1 MINRFLAKLIV
12 NLFCLILIP
21 AMVYAFE
28 QETKVKGKIVDPS
41 GTPVNEANLTLLT
54 AKGTQVA
61 QVKSNSDGTFELSGV
76 MTGNYVLQVDAKG
89 WSLQRLGVDIKENSE
104 IDLNIQVS
112 VSPVEDQVTIT
123 ASSGEA
129 LQIFEYPRSIST
141 ASAEEIRRRPVVSLP
156 QGLREEPGIHV
167 QQTTASQ
174 GSVFMRGLTG
184 QRVVALVDGIRYN
197 NTTFRPGPTQYL
209 ATVPIQSAGTV
220 ELVRGP
226 SSVQYGSDGLG
237 GTINVIAESPFF
249 TDGKTE
255 VHGQFGL
262 QFGSAD
268 VSGGSSFKVGIGN
281 QKFNLTTAGSFTRV
295 NDLRAGDGI
304 DSHAAVTRFL
314 GISSKVLGDRLQDT
328 GFTQYAGEARLSF
341 KPTPDQQVTFTY
353 LRNDLQNTRRY
364 DQLNGGNG
372 NLIQGFDPQTFD
384 FFYARYQKQRVGFF
398 DSLTGTFSLNRQR
411 DDRQSQGGNGDP
423 RGTITTEFNKTD
435 AFGYNLLASTHIGK
449 NNILI
454 VGADFYDEYVDS
466 TAFTTSP
473 VTGRST
479 VARGRFPND
488 ARYKTFGFYAENTFD
503 IVPRKVRLIGGIR
516 YGATQFKTRAKDDP
530 IINNRPVGLDVST
543 RQDDVTFNLGVSVNP
558 RPWFSLYTNI
568 NRGFRTPNVNDLG
581 GVGITSNGF
590 TVTANQAAEVG
601 AEVGNGAGA
610 TARTTGVKLSALDP
624 ESIMNYEAGFKIK
637 TDKVEASFGG
647 FVADLEDVTVIRALV
662 VPGNAVGK
670 TIAGQTIVSQSST
683 GVIFVAGSSQ
693 PVIARVN
700 GGEVRFSGIEASTR
714 IKLNADFSVQANGFY
729 LYSRD
734 KNPPPQSNPP
744 AGVVIIRKAPNAPDF
759 EGGLPPSGGFLSV
772 KYQPSGKRYWVEMY
786 STMAYKQDRLS
797 STDLNDQRQGAT
809 RSRANIATFFNNG
822 ARARGLI
829 GAGADGRMGTSDDI
843 LIATGETLTQVQ
855 DRVLGGRSIMS
866 APFFLTTPGY
876 ATLNFRGG
884 LRVGENSEFIFI
896 LENVLDKNYRVHGS
910 GTDNPGINFAT
921 RYQFRF

>member
-1 MINRFLAKLIV
+1 MVSRYLARLIT
-12 NLFCLILIP
+12 NLLCIILIP
-21 AMVYAFE
+21 AMVYAVQ
-28 QETKVKGKIVDPS
+28 QEAKLKGKLVDPS
-41 GTPVNEANLTLLT
+41 GSPITEATLILST

-61 QVKSNSDGTFELSGV
+61 QTTVNSDGTFELGV
-76 MTGNYVLQVDAKG
+76 LTGNYVLQVDAKG
-89 WSLQRLGVDIKENSE
+89 WSQQRLAVNLNDNPEV
-104 IDLNIQVS
+104 DLNVQVS
-112 VSPVEDQVTIT
+112 ASPVEDQVTVT
-123 ASSGEA
+123 ASAGEA
-129 LQIFEYPRSIST
+129 LEIFEYPRAIST
-141 ASAEEIRRRPVVSLP
+141 ASAEEMRRRPVAMLP
-156 QGLREEPGIHV
+156 QALREEPGIHV

-184 QRVVALVDGIRYN
+184 QRVVALVDGVRYN
-197 NTTFRPGPTQYL
+197 NATFRPGPTQYL
-209 ATVPIQSAGTV
+209 ANVPLQTAGTV

-226 SSVQYGSDGLG
+226 ASVQYGSDGLG
-237 GTINVIAESPFF
+237 GTINVLAESPFF
-249 TDGKTE
+249 ARQGTE
-255 VHGQFGL
+255 IHGQFGL

-268 VSGGSSFKVGIGN
+268 VSGGPSFKVGIGN
-281 QKFNLTTAGSFTRV
+281 QKFNLTTAGFFSRI
-295 NDLRAGDGI
+295 NDLRAGGGI
-304 DSHAAVTRFL
+304 DSHSAVTRFL

-328 GFTQYAGEARLSF
+328 GFTQYGGEARLSI
-341 KPTPDQQVTFTY
+341 KPTLDQQITAVY

-364 DQLNGGNG
+364 DQLDGGNG

-384 FFYARYQKQRVGFF
+384 FFYTRYQKQAVGFF
-398 DSLTGTFSLNRQR
+398 DTITGTFSLNRQR

-423 RGTITTEFNKTD
+423 RGTITSEFNKTD
-435 AFGYNLLASTHIGK
+435 AFGYNLVASTHTGK
-449 NNILI
+449 NNIIIL
-454 VGADFYDEYVDS
+454 GADLYDEYVDS
-466 TAFTTSP
+466 VAFTTSP
-473 VTGRST
+473 VTGNSA

-488 ARYKTFGFYAENTFD
+488 ARYKTFGFYAEDTFD
-503 IVPRKVRLIGGIR
+503 LIPRKLRLIGGIR

-543 RQDDVTFNLGVSVNP
+543 RQDDVTFNIGVSVNP
-558 RPWFSLYTNI
+558 RPWLSLYTNI

-590 TVTANQAAEVG
+590 SVTAAQAAEVG
-601 AEVGNGAGA
+601 AEVGSGAGA
-610 TARTTGVKLSALDP
+610 TARTTGVRVSSLSP
-624 ESIMNYEAGFKIK
+624 ETVMNYEGGFKIK

-647 FVADLEDVTVIRALV
+647 FVSDLEDVTVVRALV
-662 VPGNAVGK
+662 VSGNAIGK

-714 IKLNADFSVQANGFY
+714 VKLNQDFSIQANGFY
-729 LYSRD
+729 LRSRD
-734 KNPPPQSNPP
+734 KNPIPLAAPP
-744 AGVVIIRKAPNAPDF
+744 AGVVLIQKATDAPDF

-772 KYQPSGKRYWVEMY
+772 KYQPAGKRYWVEMY
-786 STMAYKQDRLS
+786 STLAGKQDRLS

-822 ARARGLI
+822 ARARGLV
-829 GAGADGRMGTSDDI
+829 GAGADGRMGTADDV

-855 DRVLGGRSIMS
+855 NRVLGGSNIMS

-876 ATLNFRGG
+876 ATLNFRAGF
-884 LRVGENSEFIFI
+884 RVNENSEFIFI

-910 GTDNPGINFAT
+910 GTDNPGVNFAT

>member
-1 MINRFLAKLIV
+1 MVSRFLAKLV
-12 NLFCLILIP
+12 ANLFCVILVPTLVFAI
-21 AMVYAFE
+21 
-28 QETKVKGKIVDPS
+28 QDSNLKGKIVDPS
-41 GTPVNEANLTLLT
+41 GNPITEANVVLLT
-54 AKGTQVA
+54 AKGTQIA
-61 QVKSNSDGTFELSGV
+61 QASPNSEGVFELASIS
-76 MTGNYVLQVDAKG
+76 TGNYVLQIDAKG
-89 WSLQRLGVDIKENSE
+89 WSMQRLAVNVADGVENSINVE
-104 IDLNIQVS
+104 VS

-123 ASSGEA
+123 ASAGEA
-129 LQIFEYPRSIST
+129 LEIFEYPRAISV
-141 ASAEEIRRRPVVSLP
+141 ASAEEIRRRPAVGLP
-156 QGLREEPGIHV
+156 QALREEPGIHV

-209 ATVPIQSAGTV
+209 ATVPIQSAGSV

-226 SSVQYGSDGLG
+226 ASVQYGSDGLG

-249 TDGKTE
+249 TPQATE
-255 VHGQFGL
+255 IHGQFGL

-268 VSGGSSFKVGIGN
+268 VSGGSNFKLGIGN
-281 QKFNLTTAGSFTRV
+281 SKFNLTTAGFFTRV
-295 NDLRAGDGI
+295 NDLRPGDGI

-328 GFTQYAGEARLSF
+328 GFTQYGGEARLAL
-341 KPTPDQQVTFTY
+341 KPTPDQQITFTY

-384 FFYARYQKQRVGFF
+384 FFYARYQKQQVGFF
-398 DSLTGTFSLNRQR
+398 DSLTGTFSFNRQR
-411 DDRQSQGGNGDP
+411 DDRQSQGGNGDQ

-435 AFGYNLLASTHIGK
+435 AFGYSLLASTHVGK
-449 NNILI
+449 NNILL

-466 TAFTTSP
+466 TSFTTSP
-473 VTGRST
+473 VTGRSS

-488 ARYKTFGFYAENTFD
+488 ARYKTFGFYAEDTFD
-503 IVPRKVRLIGGIR
+503 ILPRKLRLIGGVR

-530 IINNRPVGLDVST
+530 IINGRPVGLDAST
-543 RQDDVTFNLGVSVNP
+543 RQDDVTFNVGVSVNP
-558 RPWFSLYTNI
+558 RPWLSLYTNI

-601 AEVGNGAGA
+601 AEVGNSAGA
-610 TARTTGVKLSALDP
+610 TARTTGAKLSSLDP
-624 ESIMNYEAGFKIK
+624 ESIMNYEGGFKVK
-637 TDKVEASFGG
+637 TDRVEASFGG

-662 VPGNAVGK
+662 VPGNAVGR

-714 IKLNADFSVQANGFY
+714 VKLNSDFSVQANGFY
-729 LYSRD
+729 LKSRD
-734 KNPPPQSNPP
+734 KNPPLQSAPP
-744 AGVVIIRKAPNAPDF
+744 AGVILIRKATDAPDF

-772 KYQPSGKRYWVEMY
+772 KYQPAGKRYWAEVY
-786 STMAYKQDRLS
+786 STMAGKQDRLS

-822 ARARGLI
+822 ARARGLV
-829 GAGADGRMGTSDDI
+829 GAGADGRMGTADDI

-855 DRVLGGRSIMS
+855 DRVLGGRNIMS
-866 APFFLTTPGY
+866 APFFLSTPGY

-884 LRVGENSEFIFI
+884 IKVGENSEFVFI
-896 LENVLDKNYRVHGS
+896 LENVLDKNYRIHGS

>member
-1 MINRFLAKLIV
+1 MVSRYLARLIT
-12 NLFCLILIP
+12 NLLCLILIP
-21 AMVYAFE
+21 TIAYAMQ
-28 QETKVKGKIVDPS
+28 QEARLKGKIVDPS
-41 GTPVNEANLTLLT
+41 GNPVAEATLILST

-61 QVKSNSDGTFELSGV
+61 QTSVNSDGTFELTAVS
-76 MTGNYVLQVDAKG
+76 TGNYVLEVDAKG
-89 WSLQRLGVDIKENSE
+89 WSQQRLAVNLNDNPEV
-104 IDLNIQVS
+104 DLNVQVS
-112 VSPVEDQVTIT
+112 VSPVEDQVTVT
-123 ASSGEA
+123 ASAGEA
-129 LQIFEYPRSIST
+129 LEIFEYPRAIST
-141 ASAEEIRRRPVVSLP
+141 ASAEEMRRRPAVGLP
-156 QGLREEPGIHV
+156 QALREEPGIHV

-184 QRVVALVDGIRYN
+184 QRVVALVDGVRYN

-209 ATVPIQSAGTV
+209 ANVPLQTAGTV

-226 SSVQYGSDGLG
+226 ASVQYGSDGLG
-237 GTINVIAESPFF
+237 GTINVLAESPFF
-249 TDGKTE
+249 ARQGTE

-268 VSGGSSFKVGIGN
+268 VSGGPSFKVSVGN
-281 QKFNLTTAGSFTRV
+281 QKFNLTTAGFFTRV
-295 NDLRAGDGI
+295 NDLRAGGGL
-304 DSHAAVTRFL
+304 DSHSAVTRFL

-328 GFTQYAGEARLSF
+328 GFTQYGGEARLAI
-341 KPTPDQQVTFTY
+341 KPTIDQQFTFRY

-384 FFYARYQKQRVGFF
+384 FFYTRYQKQNVGFF
-398 DSLTGTFSLNRQR
+398 DTITGTFSLNRQR

-423 RGTITTEFNKTD
+423 RATITSEFNKTD
-435 AFGYNLLASTHIGK
+435 AFGYNLVASTHVGK
-449 NNILI
+449 NNIVIL
-454 VGADFYDEYVDS
+454 GADLYDEYVDS
-466 TAFTTSP
+466 EAFTTSP
-473 VTGRST
+473 VTNRSA

-488 ARYKTFGFYAENTFD
+488 ARYKTFGFYAEDTFD
-503 IVPRKVRLIGGIR
+503 IVPRMVRLIAGIR

-530 IINNRPVGLDVST
+530 IINGRPVGLDVST
-543 RQDDVTFNLGVSVNP
+543 RQDDVTFNIGVSVNP
-558 RPWFSLYTNI
+558 RPWLSLYTNI

-590 TVTANQAAEVG
+590 SVTAAQAAEVG
-601 AEVGNGAGA
+601 AEVGSGAGA
-610 TARTTGVKLSALDP
+610 TARTTGVRVSSLSP
-624 ESIMNYEAGFKIK
+624 ETVMNYEGGFKIK

-647 FVADLEDVTVIRALV
+647 FVSDLEDVTIVRALV
-662 VPGNAVGK
+662 VSGNAVGK

-714 IKLNADFSVQANGFY
+714 VKLNQDFSIQANGFY
-729 LYSRD
+729 LRSRD
-734 KNPPPQSNPP
+734 KNPTPLAPPP
-744 AGVVIIRKAPNAPDF
+744 AGVVLIQKATDAPDF
-759 EGGLPPSGGFLSV
+759 EGGLPPSGGFLSI
-772 KYQPSGKRYWVEMY
+772 KYQPAGKRYWVEMY
-786 STMAYKQDRLS
+786 STLAGKQDRLS

-809 RSRANIATFFNNG
+809 RSRTNIATFFNNG

-829 GAGADGRMGTSDDI
+829 GAGADGRMGTADDV

-855 DRVLGGRSIMS
+855 NRVLGGSSIMS

-876 ATLNFRGG
+876 ATLNFRAGF
-884 LRVGENSEFIFI
+884 RVNENSEFIFI
-896 LENVLDKNYRVHGS
+896 LENVLDKNYRIHGS
-910 GTDNPGINFAT
+910 GTDNPGVNFAT

>member
-1 MINRFLAKLIV
+1 MLSKFLAKLVV
-12 NLFCLILIP
+12 NLFCVMLVPTMIFAI
-21 AMVYAFE
+21 
-28 QETKVKGKIVDPS
+28 QDSKVKGKIVDPS
-41 GTPVNEANLTLLT
+41 GNPITEANISLLT

-61 QVKSNSDGTFELSGV
+61 QASANAEGVFELSSV
-76 MTGNYVLQVDAKG
+76 STGNYVLQVDAKG
-89 WSLQRLGVDIKENSE
+89 WSLQRLAVNVAENVE
-104 IDLNIQVS
+104 TDLNVQVS
-112 VSPVEDQVTIT
+112 VSPVEDQVTVT
-123 ASSGEA
+123 ASAGEA
-129 LQIFEYPRSIST
+129 LEIFEYPRAIST
-141 ASAEEIRRRPVVSLP
+141 ASAEEMRRRPAVALP
-156 QGLREEPGIHV
+156 QALREEPGVHV

-184 QRVVALVDGIRYN
+184 QRIVALVDGIRYN

-226 SSVQYGSDGLG
+226 ASVQYGSDGLG
-237 GTINVIAESPFF
+237 GTINVVAEAPFF
-249 TDGKTE
+249 TPQAIE

-268 VSGGSSFKVGIGN
+268 VSGGSSFKVGISN
-281 QKFNLTTAGSFTRV
+281 NKFNLTTAGFFTRV
-295 NDLRAGDGI
+295 NDLRAGDGL

-328 GFTQYAGEARLSF
+328 GFTQYGGEARLSF
-341 KPTPDQQVTFTY
+341 KPTLDQQFTVTY

-384 FFYARYQKQRVGFF
+384 FLYTRYQKQKLAFF
-398 DSLTGTFSLNRQR
+398 DIVTGTFSFNRQR
-411 DDRQSQGGNGDP
+411 DDRQSQGGNGDQ
-423 RGTITTEFNKTD
+423 RATITTEFNKTD
-435 AFGYNLLASTHIGK
+435 AFGYSLVGSTRAGK
-449 NNILI
+449 NNILLL
-454 VGADFYDEYVDS
+454 GADFYDEYVDS
-466 TAFTTSP
+466 TSFTTSP
-473 VTGRST
+473 VTNRSAI
-479 VARGRFPND
+479 ARGRFPNK
-488 ARYKTFGFYAENTFD
+488 ARYKTFGFYAEDTLD
-503 IVPRKVRLIGGIR
+503 LIPRKLRLVGGIR

-530 IINNRPVGLDVST
+530 IINNRPVGLDAST
-543 RQDDVTFNLGVSVNP
+543 RQDDVTFNIGVSVNP
-558 RPWFSLYTNI
+558 KPWLSLYTNI

-590 TVTANQAAEVG
+590 TVTAAQAAEVG
-601 AEVGNGAGA
+601 AEIGNGAGA
-610 TARTTGVKLSALDP
+610 TARTTGAKLSTLDP
-624 ESIMNYEAGFKIK
+624 ESIMNYEGGFKVK
-637 TDKVEASFGG
+637 TDRIDASFGG
-647 FVADLEDVTVIRALV
+647 FVADLEDVTVIRSLV
-662 VPGNAVGK
+662 VPGNAIGK
-670 TIAGQTIVSQSST
+670 TIAGQQIVSQSST

-700 GGEVRFSGIEASTR
+700 GGEVRFSGIEASAR
-714 IKLNADFSVQANGFY
+714 VKLNADFSFQANGFY
-729 LYSRD
+729 LRSRD
-734 KNPPPQSNPP
+734 KNPPAQTAPP
-744 AGVVIIRKAPNAPDF
+744 AGVILIRKATDAPDF

-786 STMAYKQDRLS
+786 STMAGKQDRLS

-822 ARARGLI
+822 ARARGLV
-829 GAGADGRMGTSDDI
+829 GAGADGRFGTGDDI
-843 LIATGETLTQVQ
+843 LIATGETLTQIQ
-855 DRVLGGRSIMS
+855 DRVLGGSNIMS
-866 APFFLTTPGY
+866 APFFLSTPGY

-896 LENVLDKNYRVHGS
+896 LENVLDKNYRIHGS